1 MEIGLQKRVRP
12 RQASVDLDGLM
23 ECYQQADSAPAHAF
37 VATLS
42 PDLLRFFR
50 SQVASRQQA
59 ADPLREPWMRNHRVR
74 HTTGPVNRSDRGCMR
89 SRAGSRATPS
99 AAYRDERDRN
109 RRAAGA
115 ASAG

>member
-1 MEIGLQKRVRP
+1 MEIGLQKSVRP
-12 RQASVDLDGLM
+12 RQASVDLDRLIESYRLG
-23 ECYQQADSAPAHAF
+23 DSAPAHAF

-74 HTTGPVNRSDRGCMR
+74 HTYRPGDHRDCRLQSAIDRTLVGKDPVHAIVRTLIH
-89 SRAGSRATPS
+89 AIQKV
-99 AAYRDERDRN
+99 
-109 RRAAGA
+109 
-115 ASAG
+115 